1 VGRRNEIPIYFKA
14 MNRPIFSPTSLDEK
28 NSKVEAISDKTCK
41 FTRTVALN
49 LAFDEVCIGVHCLS
63 AYEEDV
69 HAKVPDSLV
78 KVVAEG
84 TLPRKSKEQ

>member
-1 VGRRNEIPIYFKA
+1 MYI
-14 MNRPIFSPTSLDEK
+14 
-28 NSKVEAISDKTCK
+28 
-41 FTRTVALN
+41 
-49 LAFDEVCIGVHCLS
+49 VHCLS

-78 KVVAEG
+78 KAVAEG